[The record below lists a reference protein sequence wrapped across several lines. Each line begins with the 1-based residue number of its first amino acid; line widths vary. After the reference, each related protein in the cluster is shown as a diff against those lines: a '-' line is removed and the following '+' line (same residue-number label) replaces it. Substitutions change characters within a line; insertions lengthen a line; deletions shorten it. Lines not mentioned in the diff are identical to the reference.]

1 MAHIL
6 MTGFL
11 AHAFLLLGGI
21 GGRQWLSCLQLA
33 SKFSHILSRVLYVCL
48 AGAFLHNRVTN

>member
-1 MAHIL
+1 MLPFIYRKGNRMAHIL

-21 GGRQWLSCLQLA
+21 GGATMVVLSA
-33 SKFSHILSRVLYVCL
+33 V
-48 AGAFLHNRVTN
+48 G